1 MKEQITSSL
10 AQRKREIAQ
19 RIKLARRHQGWTQQ
33 QVADLLGCSRKRY
46 NAMERGQTELSVTE
60 LDLFA
65 KKLNVP
71 ILFFF
76 ERMDRGE
83 VDLEVVAKFVE

>member
-1 MKEQITSSL
+1 MKEQVASSL
-10 AQRKREIAQ
+10 APRKREIAQ
-19 RIKLARRHQGWTQQ
+19 RIKLARRQQGWTQQ

-46 NAMERGQTELSVTE
+46 NSMERGQTELSVTE

-76 ERMDRGE
+76 EGMDRGE
-83 VDLEVVAKFVE
+83 VDLEAVAKFVE